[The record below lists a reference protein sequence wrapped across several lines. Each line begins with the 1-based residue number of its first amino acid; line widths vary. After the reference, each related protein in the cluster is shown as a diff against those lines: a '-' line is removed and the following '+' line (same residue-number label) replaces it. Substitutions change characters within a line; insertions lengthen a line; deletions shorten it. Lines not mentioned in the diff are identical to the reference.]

1 MRLGVIILLL
11 IPALIALGHDFY
23 LFYINHL
30 NPGVFTMDLLKEEF
44 KFSALGFIWTSYEV
58 ESYKSVVKSA
68 DQETWSTID
77 TILTWK
83 AFYVGLAFAGIM
95 TVLFLILK
103 IFGVGPFASEE
114 QESFV
119 ASSKKDV
126 SFRAGS
132 QSKKMNYKR
141 K

>member
-1 MRLGVIILLL
+1 MRLGVILLLL
-11 IPALIALGHDFY
+11 IPAFIALGHDFY

-30 NPGVFTMDLLKEEF
+30 NPGVFSIDLLKEEF
-44 KFSALGFIWTSYEV
+44 KFSALGFIWTNYEL
-58 ESYKSVVKSA
+58 ESYKSVVKST
-68 DQETWSTID
+68 DRETWSTID

-103 IFGVGPFASEE
+103 IFGVGPFSSEE
-114 QESFV
+114 ETSFV
-119 ASSKKDV
+119 ASGKKDV

-132 QSKKMNYKR
+132 SSKKMNYKR